1 MNKLFIDNSINIE
14 DIVID
19 QDLDLKIDFKDE
31 KKNLT
36 INVLP
41 NVCLRV
47 FDTSNNTKN
56 SITYNISENTQVIIN
71 KFSIDC
77 SDEITLNI
85 NKENAKITFN
95 TSLINYSDNTYR
107 QTVNHNCM
115 NSESKIKNHALN
127 ILDNELKLVVNGIV
141 KKNSKNTIFRQD
153 NKIINL
159 KDGNSFIF
167 PNLIV
172 DNHDI
177 EASHSAYIGKFDE
190 DVIFYLMTRGL
201 TRKDANSLLIKAFL
215 INNMSLEENEI
226 AILDAVVKN
235 V

>member
-36 INVLP
+36 INVLT

-47 FDTSNNTKN
+47 YDTSNNTKN

-115 NSESKIKNHALN
+115 NSESK
-127 ILDNELKLVVNGIV
+127 
-141 KKNSKNTIFRQD
+141 KKSCFKYFR
-153 NKIINL
+153 
-159 KDGNSFIF
+159 
-167 PNLIV
+167 
-172 DNHDI
+172 
-177 EASHSAYIGKFDE
+177 
-190 DVIFYLMTRGL
+190 
-201 TRKDANSLLIKAFL
+201 
-215 INNMSLEENEI
+215 
-226 AILDAVVKN
+226 
-235 V
+235 